1 MKILYS
7 CLSKSWGGMEM
18 FTLTSVKQL
27 LKRNISVEFLCAEES
42 RLQIEANNLGIIV
55 HTLKATWPHYF
66 SNIIRLALLIRRSS
80 YNIIHSH
87 ASGDLWFFVP
97 ALKILNN
104 QTPLLLTKHVAS
116 FIVKKD
122 LLHRW
127 IYNRLNF
134 AIAISTMIKKNLMET
149 CLLPESKVLLLHNG
163 VDLARFNPER
173 VDSKKVRIEFNIDDR
188 EILIGMLARFSPGKG
203 HEEFLF
209 AASKLNKK
217 YSNLKFIITGEASRG
232 ENSYMDSIKKVA
244 SNYKLT
250 NLIFTG
256 FRSDTPEV
264 LSAMD
269 VFVFPSHAESFG
281 IALIEA
287 MAMGKPCVCSNADG
301 VLDIAVD
308 GESAL
313 FFKNRD
319 AEDLFDKLVVLIE
332 SDELRRKLSVAARKR
347 VAEKFDIE
355 KFTERLLEIYKQAQ
369 L

>member
-18 FTLTSVKQL
+18 FTITSVKQL
-27 LKRNISVEFLCAEES
+27 HKRNISVELLCAEES

-55 HTLKATWPHYF
+55 HTLKASWLNYF
-66 SNIIRLALLIRRSS
+66 SNIIRLALLIRKSR
-80 YNIIHSH
+80 YTIIHSH
-87 ASGDLWFFVP
+87 ASGDLWVLVP
-97 ALKILNN
+97 ALKILKN

-134 AIAISTMIKKNLMET
+134 ALAISTMIKKNLIET
-149 CLLPESKVLLLHNG
+149 CPLSENKVLLLHNG
-163 VDLARFNPER
+163 VDLTRFNPER
-173 VDSKKVRIEFNIDDR
+173 VDSKKVRIEFNIDDT

-203 HEEFLF
+203 HEEFLL
-209 AASKLNKK
+209 AASKLSKK
-217 YSNLKFIITGEASRG
+217 YSNLKFIVTGEASRG
-232 ENSYMDSIKKVA
+232 ENAYMDSVKKIA
-244 SNYKLT
+244 SNYKLS
-250 NLIFTG
+250 NIIFTG

-269 VFVFPSHAESFG
+269 IFVFPSHAESFG

-287 MAMGKPCVCSNADG
+287 MAMGKPCACSNVDG

-308 GESAL
+308 GQSAL

-319 AEDLFDKLVVLIE
+319 AEDLFNNLVVLIE
-332 SDELRRKLSVAARKR
+332 SNELRKKLSAAARKR

-355 KFTERLLEIYKQAQ
+355 KFTERLLEIYKQPQ